1 MKHTQLFFR
10 WMAVIALIVS
20 FSSCKRA
27 INIDEINAMAAG
39 AQKDSA
45 LLYYYTGLQK
55 GDMLIAVDTF
65 YLNKQAKSEF
75 KGKKEVRPGSDFE
88 WAVDE
93 YRGARIFTGD
103 TLMVVGGY
111 GHQVFENAKKTHAKH
126 RSFVQVER
134 IENGKQTAKGWTV
147 GQHDLCRLVQPD
159 APVWWSYFFHVS
171 STDFMLHLIILSLF
185 VVLIAL
191 VWRLIYWLI
200 VRFALKS
207 EAFWTEDSII
217 SQYVFLVLS
226 AALAVFIFLIRIDE
240 SLIVSLRFNPDFFA
254 HWGEYPLFI
263 KILPF
268 VLGLWILSAIAM
280 AWEMAVKFK
289 SWWLLI
295 YYPGKLALGCFI
307 VGVVILAGWLIY
319 IILPGILALLAIM
332 VMGKADDMT
341 GGAMSGGGSS
351 GSSRSSSEMKFRDD
365 DGVEHVS
372 GVGRDQANAR
382 IAERKAKDM

>member
-1 MKHTQLFFR
+1 MRHTQLFFKS
-10 WMAVIALIVS
+10 MAFIALFIS

-27 INIDEINAMAAG
+27 INVDEINAMSVG

-45 LLYYYTGLQK
+45 SLYYNTGLQK

-65 YLNKQAKSEF
+65 YLNTQAKSEY
-75 KGKKEVRPGSDFE
+75 KGKKEVRPGDDFE

-111 GHQVFENAKKTHAKH
+111 RHEVFENVKKAMHAKY

-171 STDFMLHLIILSLF
+171 SSDFMVNLIVLSLF

-200 VRFALKS
+200 IRFIVKS
-207 EAFWTEDSII
+207 AVFWKQASII
-217 SQYVFLVLS
+217 SQSLFLILS
-226 AALAVFIFLIRIDE
+226 AALAVLVFFIRIDDP
-240 SLIVSLRFNPDFFA
+240 LIISLRFNPDFFA
-254 HWGEYPLFI
+254 HWAEYPLFI

-268 VLGLWILSAIAM
+268 VLGFWILSAIAM

-295 YYPGKLALGCFI
+295 YYPGKLALGCLI
-307 VGVVILAGWLIY
+307 VGLVILAGWLIY
-319 IILPGILALLAIM
+319 IILPGIIALVVIM
-332 VMGKADDMT
+332 MMGKTDEMT
-341 GGAMSGGGSS
+341 GGALSGS
-351 GSSRSSSEMKFRDD
+351 GSSSKSTPTITFRDD
-365 DGVEHVS
+365 AGVEHVS
-372 GVGRDQANAR
+372 GVDRDSANKR
-382 IAERKAKDM
+382 IAERKEGGM